1 MNDQRDD
8 PGPDRRDAP
17 VSEQRDGGSALV
29 EFLGLAV
36 VLLIPVVYL
45 ILTLTQLHAG
55 KFAAAS
61 AAQSA
66 ARAFVTSQDV
76 ESAHQRASLST
87 RIALDDQG
95 FSDIAVADVLAV
107 RCEKQ
112 ACLTPDS
119 NIWVAVEIPIRVPG
133 IPFIGN
139 GPKIMTASAAQAATV
154 ERFRAE
160 P

>member
-1 MNDQRDD
+1 MSD
-8 PGPDRRDAP
+8 
-17 VSEQRDGGSALV
+17 QRDGGSALV
-29 EFLGLAV
+29 EFLGWAV
-36 VLLIPVVYL
+36 VLLIPIVYL

-61 AAQSA
+61 AAQGA

-76 ESAHQRASLST
+76 ESAYQRASLST

-95 FSDIAVADVLAV
+95 FNDIAVADVLAV
-107 RCEKQ
+107 RCERQ

-119 NIWVAVEIPIRVPG
+119 HIWVAVEIPIRVPG
-133 IPFIGN
+133 IPLIGN

-154 ERFRAE
+154 EKFRAE